1 MEIIENGL
9 SVSERP
15 PDGLSASLACD
26 NPEAIVLDFMQPQ
39 VAGGQLVGLCR
50 KARRDE
56 AGRVGI
62 SMRAK

>member
-15 PDGLSASLACD
+15 PDGLSASLAGD
-26 NPEAIVLDFMQPQ
+26 DAEAVVLDFVQPLA
-39 VAGGQLVGLCR
+39 AGRQLVGLRR

-56 AGRVGI
+56 ASREGTQHLG
-62 SMRAK
+62 